1 MLVVRDLVAG
11 YGPIQALHGVT
22 LEVEAGEAA
31 AVIGPNG
38 AGKTTLLNTIVGML
52 RPRRGAV
59 RFDGRD
65 VTGFRPERLVGLGLA
80 LVPERRQVFA
90 GLSVEDNLRLG
101 AYTLG
106 RDGRHHV
113 DGIYELFPILRER
126 RRQLA
131 GTLSGGEQ
139 QMLAIGRGLMSRP
152 KLLMLDEPSLGL
164 APLIARQIMAT
175 ISALRATGTT
185 VLLVEQNARAALEI
199 ADRAYVL
206 EAGRVALAGPA
217 RAMLADEQVQRAYLG
232 RNLQRP
238 S

>member
-1 MLVVRDLVAG
+1 MLVVRDLAAA
-11 YGPIQALHGVT
+11 YGPIQALHDVA
-22 LEVEAGEAA
+22 LEVAAGEVA

-38 AGKTTLLNTIVGML
+38 AGKSTLLNTIVGML
-52 RPRRGAV
+52 RPRRGTV

-65 VTGFRPERLVGLGLA
+65 VTGYQPERLVGLGLA

-90 GLSVEDNLRLG
+90 ELSVEDNLRLG

-106 RDGRHHV
+106 RAAQRDADRV
-113 DGIYELFPILRER
+113 YELFPILRER
-126 RRQLA
+126 GRQLA

-164 APLIARQIMAT
+164 APLVAREIMAT
-175 ISALRATGTT
+175 IRALPTAGTT
-185 VLLVEQNARAALEI
+185 VLLVEQNARAAVEI

-217 RAMLADEQVQRAYLG
+217 RAVLADEQVQRTYLG
-232 RNLQRP
+232 RNLQRRP
-238 S
+238 